1 MPSSSAEPG
10 TSRRGPFDRLRPAAA
25 VAAVYGLAACVW
37 VAFGMDLPGGRWLA
51 VHLFTLGV
59 VTNLILAF
67 SDHFARALTR
77 QPGDAPI
84 LQLVVA
90 NVGILAVFVGVA
102 GDRPWW
108 AATGA
113 TILSTVV
120 LASLLRLRRLRTTAV
135 GPRFGW
141 IVGTY
146 EVAHGA
152 FLLGALFGAF
162 VATGVLGGAWIG
174 AVRIAHLHVN
184 LLGWAG
190 LTLLATIVF
199 FGPTIARTRIREGA
213 DVRAARAVR
222 LGAIG
227 LGVGVAGIVG
237 TGFDGTEGIVARVI
251 AAAGLAVFAW
261 AMTVV
266 SVPVV
271 RSSVAARAPDRWS
284 VSAVAAWF
292 VIVGWSD
299 VVVVAA
305 GEWRFL
311 DIVGAAMLV
320 GVLAQAIV
328 TSLGYVGPR
337 LLHLEPA
344 AAVPLAEAWGAERA
358 AVWNAGVALI
368 VADGIAGPAAASI
381 WSTAGS
387 VGWALVLLAIAARV
401 FVVARAARSVR
412 AG

>member
-1 MPSSSAEPG
+1 M
-10 TSRRGPFDRLRPAAA
+10 
-25 VAAVYGLAACVW
+25 W
-37 VAFGMDLPGGRWLA
+37 VASGTDLPGGRWLA

-77 QPGDAPI
+77 QPGDAPA

-113 TILSTVV
+113 TILSAVV
-120 LASLLRLRRLRTTAV
+120 VASLLRLRRLRTTAV

-152 FLLGALFGAF
+152 FLLGALFGAL

-174 AVRIAHLHVN
+174 TVRIAHLHVN

-199 FGPTIARTRIREGA
+199 FGPTIARTRIRDGA

-222 LGAIG
+222 SGAIG
-227 LGVGVAGIVG
+227 LGIGVAGIVG
-237 TGFDGTEGIVARVI
+237 TGFGGAEGIVARVI

-261 AMTVV
+261 AVTVV

-271 RSSVAARAPDRWS
+271 RASVAARAPDRWS
-284 VSAVAAWF
+284 ISAVAAWF

-311 DIVGAAMLV
+311 DPVGAAILV

-328 TSLGYVGPR
+328 TSLGYVAPR
-337 LLHLEPA
+337 LLHLDPA
-344 AAVPLAEAWGAERA
+344 AAVPLTEAWGAGRA
-358 AVWNAGVALI
+358 VVWNAGVLLI
-368 VADGIAGPAAASI
+368 VASGVAGPGAAPI
-381 WSTAGS
+381 WSTAVS
-387 VGWALVLLAIAARV
+387 VGWTLVLLAVAARV
-401 FVVARAARSVR
+401 FVIARAARSVGTGR
-412 AG
+412 

>member
-1 MPSSSAEPG
+1 M
-10 TSRRGPFDRLRPAAA
+10 
-25 VAAVYGLAACVW
+25 W
-37 VAFGMDLPGGRWLA
+37 IAFGTDLPGGRWLA

-59 VTNLILAF
+59 VTNLVLAF

-77 QPGDAPI
+77 QPGDAPTV
-84 LQLVVA
+84 QLVVA
-90 NVGILAVFVGVA
+90 NVGILTVFLGVA
-102 GDRPWW
+102 GDRPRW

-113 TILSTVV
+113 TILSAVV

-146 EVAHGA
+146 ELAHGA
-152 FLLGALFGAF
+152 FLLGALFGAL

-184 LLGWAG
+184 VLGWAG
-190 LTLLATIVF
+190 LTLLGTIVF
-199 FGPTIARTRIREGA
+199 FGPTIARTRIRQGA

-222 LGAIG
+222 VGAIG
-227 LGVGVAGIVG
+227 LGVGVAGIVATAFG
-237 TGFDGTEGIVARVI
+237 GAGGVVARVI

-261 AMTVV
+261 AVTAVA
-266 SVPVV
+266 VPVV
-271 RSSVAARAPDRWS
+271 RASVVARAPDRWS
-284 VSAVAAWF
+284 IAAVAAWF

-299 VVVVAA
+299 VVIVAA

-311 DIVGAAMLV
+311 DAVGAAMLV

-328 TSLGYVGPR
+328 TTLGYVAPR
-337 LLHLEPA
+337 LLHLDPA
-344 AAVPLAEAWGAERA
+344 AAVPLAEAWGAGRA
-358 AVWNAGVALI
+358 LLWNAGVVLI
-368 VADGIAGPAAASI
+368 VASAVAGPAAAAG
-381 WSTAGS
+381 WSTVNAA
-387 VGWALVLLAIAARV
+387 GWALVLLAIAARV
-401 FVVARAARSVR
+401 LLVARAPRSL